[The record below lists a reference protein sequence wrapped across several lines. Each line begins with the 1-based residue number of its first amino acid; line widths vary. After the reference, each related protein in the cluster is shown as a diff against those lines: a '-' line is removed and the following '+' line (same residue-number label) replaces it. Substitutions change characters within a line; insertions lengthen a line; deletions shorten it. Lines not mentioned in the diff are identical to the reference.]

1 MEKIRN
7 EFVAT
12 LVPDVAQLETH
23 EFTLLEAAR
32 EAMNKAY
39 APYSEFRVGA
49 ALRLSDGTIVT
60 GNNQENAAF
69 PSGLCA
75 ERVAFFSAGALYPGA
90 LITDAA
96 VVASSERF
104 DVDHPVT
111 PCGAC
116 RQVMLEYELNQ
127 DVEIRLLFSGIT
139 GKIIRMEGVRNL
151 LPLFFHESSL
161 RK

>member
-1 MEKIRN
+1 METIRN
-7 EFVAT
+7 EFMAT
-12 LVPDVAQLETH
+12 LVPDATHLETS
-23 EFTLLEAAR
+23 ELALLETAR
-32 EAMNKAY
+32 EVMSKAY

-49 ALRLSDGTIVT
+49 ALRLADGTIIT

-75 ERVAFFSAGALYPGA
+75 ERVAFFSAGAMYPGA
-90 LITDAA
+90 VITDVAI
-96 VVASSERF
+96 VASSERF
-104 DVDHPVT
+104 EVDHPIT

-127 DVEIRLLFSGIT
+127 DVEIRLLFSGNT
-139 GKIIRMEGVRNL
+139 GKIVRMEGIRNL
-151 LPLFFHESSL
+151 LPLFFRESSL

>member
-1 MEKIRN
+1 METIRN
-7 EFVAT
+7 EFVAM
-12 LVPDVAQLETH
+12 LVPDAAQLTPH
-23 EFTLLEAAR
+23 EITLLEAAR

-90 LITDAA
+90 VITDAA
-96 VVASSERF
+96 IVASSERF
-104 DVDHPVT
+104 EVDHPIT

-127 DVEIRLLFSGIT
+127 DVEIRMLFSGNT

>member
-1 MEKIRN
+1 
-7 EFVAT
+7 
-12 LVPDVAQLETH
+12 
-23 EFTLLEAAR
+23 
-32 EAMNKAY
+32 
-39 APYSEFRVGA
+39 
-49 ALRLSDGTIVT
+49 LRLSDGTIVT

-90 LITDAA
+90 VITDAA
-96 VVASSERF
+96 IVASSERF
-104 DVDHPVT
+104 DVDHPIT

-127 DVEIRLLFSGIT
+127 DVEIRLLFSGNT
-139 GKIIRMEGVRNL
+139 GKIIRMVGVRNL